1 MSLHFDY
8 TAWRQALEEQVARAE
23 LEGLEAVVQETAAR
37 FRDCYDRAEIAR
49 MADELERRYKITGQ
63 DARAA
68 FTLIE
73 AYYWDQAIRL
83 QPLRGWIK
91 RFLASL
97 LNYHYPQTTLLL
109 PEQVI
114 FPAPMGDNCP
124 LLAACGQDLAKC
136 RPFCDA
142 HLEAGILAN
151 PLEMLLVETMCP
163 QVRWE
168 IEEYRST
175 PEGRCYY
182 QLVWE
187 NPDAPAEEDS

>member
-1 MSLHFDY
+1 MPLHFDY
-8 TAWRQALEEQVARAE
+8 PTWRQALEEEVARAE
-23 LEGLEAVVQETAAR
+23 QEGLEAAVQKTATR
-37 FRDCYDRAEIAR
+37 FRDCYDRAEVAR
-49 MADELERRYKITGQ
+49 LADELKRRYKITDR
-63 DARAA
+63 DARSA
-68 FTLIE
+68 FMLIE

-83 QPLRGWIK
+83 QPLRGRIK

-97 LNYHYPQTTLLL
+97 LNYHYPRTTLLL

-114 FPAPMGDNCP
+114 FPAPMGENCP

-142 HLEAGILAN
+142 HLKAGVLAN
-151 PLEMLLVETMCP
+151 PLEMLLVEAMGA

-187 NPDAPAEEDS
+187 NPDAAPEESA